1 MIVMMVERTPILD
14 TCTYA
19 FLMVGIC
26 VVGFP
31 IFYAVT
37 AATLPLDKVALVP
50 MPLIPGDQFLV
61 NIQAAWNKVHLGRQ
75 LINSFI
81 MASGITV
88 GKIAVSMLG
97 AFSIVYFD
105 YRFRKVAFA
114 TVFCTLMLPVEVR
127 ILPTYE
133 MAANLFGPLQWLVD
147 VVHLNGLLQWI
158 TGNHFE
164 ISLEWSLLNSYTGL
178 ILPLVA
184 SATCT
189 FLFRQF
195 FLTIPEELCEAAK
208 LDGASALVFFWKIL
222 LPLSTT
228 NIAALVV
235 IEFVYGWNQYLWPLL
250 VTTSPDMTTAVIGLK
265 DLIPQAD
272 DVPMWNVAMAGSL
285 LVMTP
290 PVLVVLLMQRWFV
303 KGLVER
309 EK

>member
-1 MIVMMVERTPILD
+1 MVEKTPILD
-14 TCTYA
+14 LLTYV
-19 FLMVGIC
+19 FLALGIC

-31 IFYAVT
+31 IFYALM
-37 AATLPLDKVALVP
+37 AATLPIEMVSRVP
-50 MPLIPGDQFLV
+50 MPLVFGDQFWV
-61 NIQAAWNKVHLGRQ
+61 NIQVAWQKGNLGT
-75 LINSFI
+75 LLFNSFV
-81 MASGITV
+81 MAAGITF

-105 YRFRKVAFA
+105 YRLRAVAFA
-114 TVFCTLMLPVEVR
+114 SVFCTLMLPVEVR

-133 MAANLFGPLQWLVD
+133 MAANLLGPVQALVELLHIEALVNWFLQND
-147 VVHLNGLLQWI
+147 IQI
-158 TGNHFE
+158 R
-164 ISLEWSLLNSYTGL
+164 LELSLLDSYPGL

-195 FLTIPEELCEAAK
+195 FLTVPEELCEAAK
-208 LDGASALVFFWKIL
+208 MDGAGPMLFLRKIL
-222 LPLSTT
+222 FPLSKT

-250 VTTSPDMTTAVIGLK
+250 ITTRREMTTAVIGLQH
-265 DLIPQAD
+265 LIPDVD
-272 DVPMWNVAMAGSL
+272 DIPDWNVALAGAL
-285 LVMTP
+285 IVMLP
-290 PVLVVLLMQRWFV
+290 PVLVVLFMQRWFV

>member
-1 MIVMMVERTPILD
+1 
-14 TCTYA
+14 
-19 FLMVGIC
+19 
-26 VVGFP
+26 
-31 IFYAVT
+31 
-37 AATLPLDKVALVP
+37 
-50 MPLIPGDQFLV
+50 
-61 NIQAAWNKVHLGRQ
+61 
-75 LINSFI
+75 
-81 MASGITV
+81 MASGITI
-88 GKIAVSMLG
+88 GKITVSLLG

-105 YRFRKVAFA
+105 YRFRVVAFA

-133 MAANLFGPLQWLVD
+133 MAANIFGPLQSVWNAL
-147 VVHLNGLLQWI
+147 GLDGIVSWFAGHDI
-158 TGNHFE
+158 EVT
-164 ISLEWSLLNSYTGL
+164 LEFSLLDSYAGL
-178 ILPLVA
+178 ILPLTA

-208 LDGASALVFFWKIL
+208 MDGASPMTFFWKIL
-222 LPLSTT
+222 LPLSKT

-250 VTTSPDMTTAVIGLK
+250 ITTNQNMTTAVIGLQHLLPSPE
-265 DLIPQAD
+265 DPPDWHI
-272 DVPMWNVAMAGSL
+272 AMAGAL
-285 LVMTP
+285 IVMLP

>member
-1 MIVMMVERTPILD
+1 MVEKTPILD
-14 TCTYA
+14 TFTYI
-19 FLMVGIC
+19 FLLLGILI
-26 VVGFP
+26 VGFP
-31 IFYAVT
+31 IIYAII
-37 AATLPLDKVALVP
+37 AATLSIEDVSRVP
-50 MPLIPGDQFLV
+50 MPLIPGDQFWV
-61 NIQAAWNKVHLGRQ
+61 NMQTAWDKGDLGTQ

-81 MASGITV
+81 MAAGITI
-88 GKIAVSMLG
+88 GKIIVSMLG

-105 YRFRKVAFA
+105 YRFRTVAFI

-133 MAANLFGPLQWLVD
+133 MAANVFGPLNALWGALRLDGVAGWIAGHD
-147 VVHLNGLLQWI
+147 VEVNLD
-158 TGNHFE
+158 F
-164 ISLEWSLLNSYTGL
+164 SLLDSYQGL

-208 LDGASALVFFWKIL
+208 MDGASPMIFFRKIL
-222 LPLSTT
+222 LPLSKT

-250 VTTSPDMTTAVIGLK
+250 ITTNPKMMTAVIGLQN
-265 DLIPQAD
+265 LIPQAD
-272 DVPMWNVAMAGSL
+272 DLPYWNVAMAGAL
-285 LVMTP
+285 IVMLP
-290 PVLVVLLMQRWFV
+290 PILVVLMMQRWFV
-303 KGLVER
+303 KGLVDT

>member
-1 MIVMMVERTPILD
+1 MVERTPILD
-14 TCTYA
+14 TLTYV

-26 VVGFP
+26 IVGFP
-31 IFYAVT
+31 IFYAFV
-37 AATLPLDKVALVP
+37 AATLPIEEVAKVP
-50 MPLIPGDQFLV
+50 MPLVPGDQFWV
-61 NIQAAWNKVHLGRQ
+61 NMTAAWEQGNLGRQ
-75 LINSFI
+75 LMNSFI
-81 MASGITV
+81 MASGITI
-88 GKIAVSMLG
+88 GKIVVSMLG

-114 TVFCTLMLPVEVR
+114 AVFCTLMLPVEVR

-133 MAANLFGPLQWLVD
+133 IAANIFGPLQWLID
-147 VVHLNGLLQWI
+147 TLHLNRFIGWWA
-158 TGNHFE
+158 GNDFE
-164 ISLEWSLLNSYTGL
+164 IALEWSLLDSYSGL

-195 FLTIPEELCEAAK
+195 FLTVPEELCEAAK
-208 LDGASALVFFWKIL
+208 LDGASAMMFFRKIL
-222 LPLSTT
+222 LPLSVT

-250 VTTSPDMTTAVIGLK
+250 ITTDPDMTTAVIGLQE
-265 DLIPQAD
+265 LIPQID
-272 DVPMWNVAMAGSL
+272 DVPLWNVALSGAL
-285 LVMTP
+285 IVMLP
-290 PVLVVLLMQRWFV
+290 PILVVLFMQRWFV

>member
-1 MIVMMVERTPILD
+1 MMVERTPILD
-14 TCTYA
+14 TFTYV

-37 AATLPLDKVALVP
+37 AATLPLDEVAKIP
-50 MPLIPGDQFLV
+50 MPLIPGNQFLD
-61 NIQAAWNKVHLGRQ
+61 NIHAAWDEGHLGRQ
-75 LINSFI
+75 LINSFV
-81 MASGITV
+81 MASGITA
-88 GKIAVSMLG
+88 GKIVVSMLG
-97 AFSIVYFD
+97 AFSIVYFN
-105 YRFRKVAFA
+105 YRFRMVAFA

-133 MAANLFGPLQWLVD
+133 MAANLLGPVQWLVD
-147 VVHLNGLLQWI
+147 VLHLSSLVQWL
-158 TGNHFE
+158 TGNDFE
-164 ISLEWSLLNSYTGL
+164 IALEWSLLNSYTGL

-208 LDGASALVFFWKIL
+208 LDGASPMVFFWKIL

-250 VTTSPDMTTAVIGLK
+250 ITTSPDMTTAVIGLK

-285 LVMTP
+285 LVMAP

>member
-1 MIVMMVERTPILD
+1 MMVERTPLLD
-14 TCTYA
+14 TFTYV
-19 FLMVGIC
+19 FLLAGIC

-31 IFYAVT
+31 IFYAIT
-37 AATLPLDKVALVP
+37 AATLPLEEVARVP
-50 MPLIPGDQFLV
+50 MPLAPGDQFFV
-61 NIQAAWNKVHLGRQ
+61 NARAAWDKGHLGRQ

-81 MASGITV
+81 MASGITL
-88 GKIAVSMLG
+88 GKIVVSMLG

-147 VVHLNGLLQWI
+147 VLHLGGLVQWVS
-158 TGNHFE
+158 GNDIE
-164 ISLEWSLLNSYTGL
+164 IALEWSLLNSYTGL

-208 LDGASALVFFWKIL
+208 LDGASAMVFFLKIL
-222 LPLSTT
+222 LPLSVT

-250 VTTSPDMTTAVIGLK
+250 ITTSPDMTTAVIGLK

-285 LVMTP
+285 LVMAP
-290 PVLVVLLMQRWFV
+290 PVLVVLLMQRWFI